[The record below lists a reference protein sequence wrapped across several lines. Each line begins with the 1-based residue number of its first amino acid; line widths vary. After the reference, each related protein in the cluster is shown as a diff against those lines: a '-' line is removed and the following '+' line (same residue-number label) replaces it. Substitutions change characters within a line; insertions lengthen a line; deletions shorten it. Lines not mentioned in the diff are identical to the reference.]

1 MKRLIITGFNTQAE
15 VDAFTG
21 WYEGAGEQD
30 ASMWFEERKHDGDI
44 DVSYMN
50 SESVSTDGDDTV
62 MIVTCV

>member
-30 ASMWFEERKHDGDI
+30 AGGWFEERKLDGDI
-44 DVSYMN
+44 SVSSMN
-50 SESVSTDGDDTV
+50 TRSVSTDGDDTV
-62 MIVTCV
+62 MVVTCV